1 MAVPK
6 RKTSRKRR
14 DQRSSTWGLQMKT
27 IAYCPNS
34 GAAVQPH
41 TVCLE
46 SGFYKGVKVMDTKA
60 DRALRRQA
68 KRKKVE
74 MRSEAAAPEAPE
86 AAPEVV
92 VESKPAAK
100 KAKKAAAPKKETK

>member
-14 DQRSSTWGLQMKT
+14 NQRSSTWGLQMKT
-27 IAYCPNS
+27 VAHCPNS
-34 GAAVQPH
+34 GEAVQPH

-74 MRSEAAAPEAPE
+74 MRSAASAAPAPE

-92 VESKPAAK
+92 VEEAKPAAK
-100 KAKKAAAPKKETK
+100 KAKAAAPKKETK